1 MILISPI
8 EKYAEQE
15 RLYIAVRDAE
25 GRVVADDL
33 LKQLPNPPESYIH
46 HKEWKLRAESFH
58 RFASYIDKYY
68 AGQRLKIL
76 DIGCGNGWMS
86 HRLYK
91 QGHSV
96 TAIDLNIAELEQAE
110 RVFGTDENLLW
121 VYADILKDEIP
132 NIPFDVIVFGASS
145 QYFNDI
151 SILTGRLKPLLK
163 RRGSIHLL
171 DTFFYT
177 EDTIAAAQQR
187 TEEYYNNLGYPLM
200 ATYYHHHSVNDL
212 KRNGYKKLFP
222 SFFSG
227 KGKPEWWVCKADS

>member
-1 MILISPI
+1 MILISPK
-8 EKYAEQE
+8 ERYTEQE
-15 RLYIAVRDAE
+15 ELYITVRDAE
-25 GRVVADDL
+25 ERVVSDDL
-33 LKQLPNPPESYIH
+33 LKQLPYPPESYLH
-46 HKEWKLRAESFH
+46 HNEWKLRAESFL
-58 RFASYIDKYY
+58 RFTNYLNKYY
-68 AGQRLKIL
+68 TGQTLRIL

-132 NIPFDVIVFGASS
+132 NIPFDIIVFGASS

-177 EDTIAAAQQR
+177 EDTIAGARQR
-187 TEEYYNNLGYPLM
+187 TAEYYKKLGYPLM
-200 ATYYHHHSVNDL
+200 ATYYHHHLINEL

-222 SFFSG
+222 SLFSG
-227 KGKPEWWVCKADS
+227 KGKPEWWMYKAG